1 MKDYYVLSMV
11 CIINF
16 LMFYI
21 ILSKLSLM
29 IKKFKEYESQII
41 EKEDVKFKK
50 NQESLMQLKEM
61 FDLNKAN
68 YANENKS
75 GSTNNWENT
84 RKAFMPMSIKVNN
97 E

>member
-11 CIINF
+11 IIINF
-16 LMFYI
+16 LMFYM
-21 ILSKLSLM
+21 ILSKLSSM
-29 IKKFKEYESQII
+29 IKKFNQYEI
-41 EKEDVKFKK
+41 EIVEREDTKFKK